1 MGGRITLRKGAL
13 CVKSKKLKLNT
24 LSSCESELVGAGEY
38 LKQLTWAYYFLRAQG
53 FAMTPSVLYQN
64 NQSTIKL
71 INNGRRSSSNKTK
84 HIDSRFFIHDK
95 VKSGEI
101 EVRYCDTERMLAD
114 GFTKP
119 LQGKKFVYFRNE
131 TLNMNVEF

>member
-1 MGGRITLRKGAL
+1 MEGDRVQIR
-13 CVKSKKLKLNT
+13 
-24 LSSCESELVGAGEY
+24 
-38 LKQLTWAYYFLRAQG
+38 
-53 FAMTPSVLYQN
+53 
-64 NQSTIKL
+64 QST
-71 INNGRRSSSNKTK
+71 STA
-84 HIDSRFFIHDK
+84 DFFIHDK